1 MKKNIL
7 WLVAVLG
14 VVFSCRTKPAEQSD
28 LNYLQNIEKVAVE
41 ASLNM
46 AHTTLQPGDQLVIL
60 ISGRDQDVVRP
71 FNQNYS
77 SGELIQNSTAGGNTP
92 SAGQTAFSGP
102 TYIIDSEGNIDFP
115 NLGKIPMSGKTV
127 EEAKQDVAARLRR
140 YIISPIVSL
149 RISNYKVTVLGE
161 VNRPGQYIIP
171 DGQTTL
177 LNAIGLAGDLT
188 MYGKRNDVL
197 IVRNYDGQMT
207 KQRVDLTDASFIGSP
222 YYYLKQGDVI
232 YVSASRNREIAARQ
246 NPNTGL
252 YVSMASVALGLI
264 GLLVSILKK

>member
-1 MKKNIL
+1 MKNNII
-7 WLVAVLG
+7 WVMVLLG
-14 VVFSCRTKPAEQSD
+14 LLHSRKSKPTEQSD

-41 ASLNM
+41 TSVNTS
-46 AHTTLQPGDQLVIL
+46 HTTLQPGDQLVIL
-60 ISGRDQDVVRP
+60 VSGRDQDVVRP

-77 SGELIQNSTAGGNTP
+77 SGELIQNSTSGGNTP
-92 SAGQTAFSGP
+92 TAGQTSFSGP
-102 TYIIDSEGNIDFP
+102 TYTVDPQGSIDFP
-115 NLGKIPMSGKTV
+115 NLGKISVVGKSID
-127 EEAKQDVAARLRR
+127 EAKQDIVSRLRR
-140 YIISPIVSL
+140 YIIDPIVSV

-161 VNRPGQYIIP
+161 VNRPGQYVIP

-197 IVRNYDGQMT
+197 IVRNTDGQIS
-207 KQRVDLTDASFIGSP
+207 KERVDLTDASFFNSP

-232 YVSASRNREIAARQ
+232 YVSASRNRELAARQ

-264 GLLVSILKK
+264 GLLVSIIKK